1 MATLVTT
8 PLAER
13 LVILPSVSWETYER
27 LLAEHNPGR
36 GIRFTYD
43 RGVLQI
49 MTLSTKHD
57 KPNRIL
63 ASLAETVAAETL
75 GDVLSLGSVTIKRE
89 DLLRGFEPDSCFYF
103 RNLDRVKDLEELDFT
118 VDPPPDLVIEVD
130 ITTNSMNK
138 FPVFAAV
145 GIVEVWRFDG
155 EAIRIHRLEGKE
167 YQEVQA
173 SVGLPLLT
181 ASKIT
186 EFLES
191 RKSVNLRDW
200 VRSIQRWLRQ
210 SGY

>member
-173 SVGLPLLT
+173 SVALPPLT